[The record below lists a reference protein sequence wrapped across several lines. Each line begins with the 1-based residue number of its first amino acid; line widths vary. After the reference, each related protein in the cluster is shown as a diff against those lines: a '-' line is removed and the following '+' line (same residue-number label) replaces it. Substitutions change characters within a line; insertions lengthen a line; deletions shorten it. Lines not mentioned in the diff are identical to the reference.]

1 MALSIKKVMRKA
13 NACWSIDN
21 LVGVKHKKEVAYNVN
36 KSANDRKSPAND
48 VLHLV

>member
-1 MALSIKKVMRKA
+1 MTLSIKKVMRKA

-21 LVGVKHKKEVAYNVN
+21 LVGAKHKKEVAYNVN
-36 KSANDRKSPAND
+36 QSANDKKRLAND